1 MELKLKHYFGRIWEI
16 VIALLVTMGVDRPI
30 LYAAEINHLNEV
42 THLEIPNVTPADYT
56 IKRNNEVL
64 EITIEGLT
72 EAQQKK
78 LSEYSDRFIRKIEI
92 KKSTSLSKDIITFY
106 LSEKNI
112 EVFDYLTDAPS
123 TLSIDLFAKDDARE
137 IDAEYEMAQKLNK
150 KKFEKNIKSKSPA
163 RDIASTE
170 FIKTIGLVTVSDD
183 TDDVK
188 KHAETEVEKIKKR
201 KEINKDL
208 LRIVRL
214 AKQDS
219 EDILRF
225 DTDKINFSK
234 DSLIEGRN
242 RIYIKYPVL
251 LSEHKYVSDI
261 LEKNVQYDFKKSTD
275 VVTQDFLKL
284 RKIYANEDFKNFLK
298 AKKIFSKKHPKSKF
312 EEMISYMEA
321 DAYLKIYAQENEKI
335 FYDRSLKIYDSL
347 INKYPESPV
356 SERTL
361 LLISYLRLQNKQYF
375 EAVRNLKLY
384 LTKYEKS
391 PLYENIQLILA
402 QSLVYLHEYKDAKK
416 TYENLFKSENSEI
429 KSAAYYAYG
438 DIFFEERDY
447 SSAIK
452 FYNEALKKYPTEDKL
467 YPNIYFNLGETQFL
481 LGQYKESLNNL
492 RKFIEQHPQ
501 HDFASFAWTRMGE
514 IFEMSEVNPK
524 IWKGLFNESYFR
536 FENKLG
542 GAIAKINLLY
552 DQAITSPLQKFPFI
566 VEQMRAY
573 KDKIPLKQA
582 NEYLNF
588 KISDAFYETG
598 KYQEAVAILIDHFKT
613 GDIPDHVEKF
623 HKRIGR
629 GLAAQL
635 RADVGAGKIVDG
647 LKLFDETDPLWFK
660 KSERFD
666 FSFYKGELFRQAK
679 LFSKATIEYEKYVKA
694 FESVPNKQELDKSQ
708 RLPYLSEVYLRI
720 AECQFNQGQIQF
732 AKDTIKKVNSN
743 ELNSALMGEYSMLN
757 AAILIKN
764 EKIPEA
770 ILALQNIEKKNLEII
785 LLLSDLQNQIGN
797 AVDAVSTID
806 KYVESG
812 ANTGVERFTLLKKKL
827 NILETKDKKKFP
839 EFLSRFYN
847 EFKDNKFDFE
857 REKYLLFSQLIE
869 QQKNKEADEVFE
881 RIKPQSYWAKLATE
895 LKGNNQWSQKY
906 QKYIDRIPAMQKSKE
921 GSSDTNPK

>member
-1 MELKLKHYFGRIWEI
+1 M
-16 VIALLVTMGVDRPI
+16 IAVLVTIGMNQQTSH
-30 LYAAEINHLNEV
+30 AAEINHLNEV

-56 IKRNNEVL
+56 IKKNNEVL
-64 EITIEGLT
+64 EISIEGLPDS
-72 EAQQKK
+72 QQNK
-78 LSEYSDRFIRKIEI
+78 LKAYSDRFINKIDI

-106 LSEKNI
+106 LSDKNI
-112 EVFDYLTDAPS
+112 EIFDYLTDSPS
-123 TLSIDLFAKDDARE
+123 TLSIDLFAKDE
-137 IDAEYEMAQKLNK
+137 SKEVDAEYEMAQKLNK
-150 KKFEKNIKSKSPA
+150 KKYEKSIKDKTA
-163 RDIASTE
+163 GRDIASAE
-170 FIKTIGLVTVSDD
+170 FIKTIGHVTVTGD
-183 TDDVK
+183 TSEVK
-188 KHAETEVEKIKKR
+188 KHAETEEEKIKKR
-201 KEINKDL
+201 KEVNKDL

-261 LEKNVQYDFKKSTD
+261 LQKDVQYEFKKSDD
-275 VVTQDFLKL
+275 VTTQDFLKL
-284 RKIYANEDFKNFLK
+284 RKIYANDDFKNFLK
-298 AKKIFSKKHPKSKF
+298 AKKIFIKKHNKTKF
-312 EEMISYMEA
+312 DEMINYMEA

-335 FYDRSLKIYDSL
+335 FYDRALKIYDSL
-347 INKYPESPV
+347 LNKYPDSPV

-375 EAVRNLKLY
+375 EAARSLRSY

-391 PLYENIQLILA
+391 PLYENVQLILA
-402 QSLVYLHEYKDAKK
+402 QSLVHLHEYKDAKK
-416 TYENLFKSENSEI
+416 IYDILFKSESAEI

-447 SSAIK
+447 NSAIK
-452 FYNEALKKYPTEDKL
+452 FYNEALKKFPTEDKL
-467 YPNIYFNLGETQFL
+467 HPNIYFNLGETQFL

-514 IFEMSEVNPK
+514 IFEMSEVDPK

-552 DQAITSPLQKFPFI
+552 DQAITAPAKKFPFI
-566 VEQMRAY
+566 IEQMQAY
-573 KDKIPLKQA
+573 TNKIPLKQA

-588 KISDAFYETG
+588 KISDAYYEIG
-598 KYQEAVAILIDHFKT
+598 QYKNAVEILINHFKT
-613 GDIPDHVEKF
+613 GEVPDHVEKF

-635 RADVGAGKIVDG
+635 RVDSENGKIVDG

-666 FSFYKGELFRQAK
+666 FSFYKAELFRQAK
-679 LFSKATIEYEKYVKA
+679 LYSKASAEYAKYIKD
-694 FESVPNKQELDKSQ
+694 FENVPNKQELDKSQ
-708 RLPYLSEVYLRI
+708 RLPFLSEVYLRQ
-720 AECQFNQGQIQF
+720 ADCYFHQNQLTL
-732 AKDTIKKVNSN
+732 ATENLNKTNLKELKPELLN
-743 ELNSALMGEYSMLN
+743 EYYLLN
-757 AAILIKN
+757 AKILVKN
-764 EKIPEA
+764 EKKLEA
-770 ILALQNIEKKNLEII
+770 ILALQNIEKKNLEEI
-785 LLLSDLQNQIGN
+785 LMLADLQNQSGK
-797 AVDAVSTID
+797 AMDAVSSID
-806 KYVESG
+806 KFVEGGVS
-812 ANTGVERFTLLKKKL
+812 NTEDRFVVLKKKL
-827 NILETKDKKKFP
+827 HILESSNNKKFP
-839 EFLSRFYN
+839 EFLSRFYS

-857 REKYLLFSQLIE
+857 REKYLLFSQLID
-869 QQKNKEADEVFE
+869 QKKTKEAEEVFVKM
-881 RIKPQSYWAKLATE
+881 KPQSYWAKLATE
-895 LKGNNQWSQKY
+895 LKGGNQWNQKY
-906 QKYIDRIPAMQKSKE
+906 QKYIDRIPAMQKTKE
-921 GSSDTNPK
+921 GPSGSN